1 MPIGLT
7 AAPVGASASRSLFS
21 GLNVNT
27 AKVNVGNAD
36 YEEHIPEDHVN
47 VTVGIFFDGT
57 LNNRKNTEARLEHE
71 KKVKG
76 ESYNKKLA
84 DSYNKDKWYS
94 SKQSGSYN
102 NDFSNV
108 SRMEPAYEKIKEE
121 KLIQLSLYIEGIGT
135 EDLED
140 DGTWGKSMGKGAT
153 GVKGKVKK
161 GCEMIAA
168 FLEEAGIKKI
178 NRLQIDS
185 YGFSRGAAAARHF
198 IFEINQ
204 KKGENK
210 EVDNG
215 LGLFE
220 YLGDKYAEDGGV
232 LGEELANKKLTPKL
246 KTTVRFVGLYDTV
259 ASFGMKHTN
268 DTAQLHLDA
277 ISKASFTFQL
287 AAADE
292 HRDNFRLT
300 NIKKARQGVQK
311 FLPGVHSDIG
321 GGYTDKADEE
331 VTLDYATINYIEK
344 MEVERQNLIDLG
356 WYLPGQIKI
365 NNNWGSLRAE
375 RKGISNKYSHIP
387 LHVMVEYSLK
397 KVVKYDFSLINED
410 FPIKN
415 EDGKKVKLTDV
426 KKRID
431 AYVKGEKEAITFN
444 TPTDKVMLKNLRN
457 EYFHFSAHYNDRVL
471 GLIAPMSPNREN
483 GVRTRVIQDG

>member
-1 MPIGLT
+1 MSIILT
-7 AAPVGASASRSLFS
+7 STPVGESATRNLFS
-21 GLNVNT
+21 GLNIST
-27 AKVNVGNAD
+27 SKVNVGNAKYD
-36 YEEHIPEDHVN
+36 EHIPEDYVN

-57 LNNRKNTEARLEHE
+57 LNNRKNTQARLEYE
-71 KKVKG
+71 NKTKG
-76 ESYNKKLA
+76 KTYDKDLA

-102 NDFSNV
+102 NDFSNI
-108 SRMEPAYEKIKEE
+108 SRMEPAYKRLKEE
-121 KLIQLSLYIEGIGT
+121 KNIQLSVYIEGIGT

-140 DGTWGKSMGKGAT
+140 DGTWGKAMGKGAT

-161 GCEMIAA
+161 GCIEIVKA
-168 FLEEAGIKKI
+168 LKKAGIEKI

-210 EVDNG
+210 EIDNG

-220 YLGDKYAEDGGV
+220 YLGDKYTEDGGV
-232 LGEELANKKLTPKL
+232 LGEELSSKSLTPKL

-259 ASFGMKHTN
+259 ASFGTKHTN

-277 ISKASFTFQL
+277 ISKANFTFQL

-300 NIKKARQGVQK
+300 NIKSARRGVQK

-331 VTLDYATINYIEK
+331 VTLDYATINYKEK

-356 WYLPGQIKI
+356 WYLPRQIWI
-365 NNNWGSLRAE
+365 NDTWGSLRAE

-387 LHVMVEYSLK
+387 LHIMVEFSQGKNVNYDFLQITD
-397 KVVKYDFSLINED
+397 KYDIENEA
-410 FPIKN
+410 
-415 EDGKKVKLTDV
+415 GKKVKLCDV
-426 KKRID
+426 KSRID
-431 AYVKGEKEAITFN
+431 SYIKDEKEALAFN
-444 TPTDKVMLKNLRN
+444 TIEDTKMLKNLRN
-457 EYFHFSAHYNDRVL
+457 EYFHFSAHYNGRVV
-471 GLIAPMSPNREN
+471 GLVPPMSPNREN

>member
-7 AAPVGASASRSLFS
+7 ATPVGASASRSLFS

-27 AKVNVGNAD
+27 AKVNVGNSE

-57 LNNRKNTEARLEHE
+57 LNNRKNTEARLEYE

-108 SRMEPAYEKIKEE
+108 SRMEPAYEKINEE
-121 KLIQLSLYIEGIGT
+121 KSIQLSVYIEGIGT

-161 GCEMIAA
+161 GCKKIVE
-168 FLEEAGIKKI
+168 LLSKNGIQNI

-204 KKGENK
+204 KKGDNK

-215 LGLFE
+215 SGLFE
-220 YLGDKYAEDGGV
+220 YRGAKYTEDGGI
-232 LGEELANKKLTPKL
+232 LGEELASSNLTPKL
-246 KTTVRFVGLYDTV
+246 KTSVRFVGLYDTV
-259 ASFGMKHTN
+259 ASFGMQHTN

-292 HRDNFRLT
+292 HRNNFRLT
-300 NIKKARQGVQK
+300 NIKKARRGLQK

-321 GGYTDKADEE
+321 GGYTDKSDEE
-331 VTLDYATINYIEK
+331 ITLDYATINYSKK
-344 MEVERQNLIDLG
+344 MKIERQNLIDLG
-356 WYLPGQIKI
+356 WYLPGQIWI
-365 NNNWGSLRAE
+365 NDTWGSLRAE

-387 LHVMVEYSLK
+387 LHVMVEFSQEK
-397 KVVKYDFSLINED
+397 NVKYEFSKIINKYD
-410 FPIKN
+410 IQN
-415 EDGKKVKLTDV
+415 EGGKKVKLTDV
-426 KKRID
+426 KDRID

-444 TPTDKVMLKNLRN
+444 TPEDKQMLKDLRN
-457 EYFHFSAHYNDRVL
+457 EYFHFSAHYNDKVL
-471 GLIAPMSPNREN
+471 GVVAPMSPNREN